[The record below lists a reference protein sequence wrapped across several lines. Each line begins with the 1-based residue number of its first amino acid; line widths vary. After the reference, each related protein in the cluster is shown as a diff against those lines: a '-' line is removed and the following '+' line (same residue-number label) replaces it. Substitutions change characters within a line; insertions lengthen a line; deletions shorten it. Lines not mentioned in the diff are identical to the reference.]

1 MWASIPVVRVP
12 KRRHCGLSR
21 ALAACSSPPDSS
33 ELTLRASHNLAGV
46 RCNVY
51 TGNRLVVT
59 CQLILEL
66 ISAASLLEQVD
77 VVLAGY
83 GKRLAVGGEG
93 MVRNGMVEEVVD
105 FGAGHDGR

>member
-46 RCNVY
+46 GCNVY